1 MSVIAALAL
10 LFTGQYVEGNPRA
23 TLRVVIYEDLQ
34 CPDCAA
40 FRQILDNYLL
50 PRYGGQ
56 VAFEH
61 RDFPLP
67 KHSWARQAAVAA
79 RHFERV
85 RPGAGVE
92 FRRFMLSRIKDT
104 PLERLEER
112 VREFAREISL
122 DPTDAVAALRSTEL
136 DELVEQDYQEGIAR
150 GVKKT
155 PTVYVNDVV
164 FVEKIRRGEVGT
176 AIEKALAQ

>member
-1 MSVIAALAL
+1 MNAVVVTAILVSQ
-10 LFTGQYVEGNPRA
+10 FVEGNPRA
-23 TLRVVIYEDLQ
+23 KLRVVIYEDLQ
-34 CPDCAA
+34 CTDCAEL
-40 FRQILDNYLL
+40 RQTLDNYLL

-61 RDFPLP
+61 KDFPLP
-67 KHSWARQAAVAA
+67 KHSWARKAAIAA

-85 RPGAGVE
+85 RAGAGTE

-112 VREFAREISL
+112 VREFARDNNL
-122 DPTDAVAALRSTEL
+122 DPADAVAALRSTEL
-136 DELVEQDYQEGIAR
+136 EDLVEQDYQEGIAR

-155 PTVYVNDVV
+155 PTVYVGDAV
-164 FVEKIRRGEVGT
+164 FIEKIRRGELGT

>member
-1 MSVIAALAL
+1 MSVVILTL
-10 LFTGQYVEGNPRA
+10 LMTAQFIEGNPRA
-23 TLRVVIYEDLQ
+23 KLRVVIYEDLQ
-34 CPDCAA
+34 CPDCADL
-40 FRQILDNYLL
+40 RQALDNYFL
-50 PRYGGQ
+50 PRYGAQ

-61 RDFPLP
+61 KDFPLP
-67 KHSWARQAAVAA
+67 KHSWARQAAIAA

-104 PLERLEER
+104 PLERLDER
-112 VREFAREISL
+112 VREFARDNNL
-122 DPTDAVAALRSTEL
+122 DPADAVSALRSGEL
-136 DELVEQDYQEGIAR
+136 EDLVEQDYQEGIAR

-164 FVEKIRRGEVGT
+164 FIEKVRRGELGT

>member
-1 MSVIAALAL
+1 MNAAALAVL
-10 LFTGQYVEGNPRA
+10 LWGQFIEGNPRA
-23 TLRVVIYEDLQ
+23 KLRVVIYEDLQ
-34 CPDCAA
+34 CPDCAEL
-40 FRQILDNYLL
+40 RQTLDNYLL
-50 PRYGGQ
+50 PRYGAQ

-61 RDFPLP
+61 KDFPLP
-67 KHSWARQAAVAA
+67 KHSWARKAAVAA

-112 VREFAREISL
+112 VREFARQNDL
-122 DPTDAVAALRSTEL
+122 DPADAVAALRSTEL
-136 DELVEQDYQEGIAR
+136 DELVEEDYQEGIAR

-164 FVEKIRRGEVGT
+164 FIEKVRRGELGT